1 MLSETIGERI
11 LLVIEANSL
20 KRVEFARVLNINQS
34 YVTQLIK
41 GRNQP
46 SDRLVEDICQ
56 KYNINE
62 RWLKTGEGEMRRT
75 ANPLFLKDSSLDAA
89 DREIL
94 ESYIRMTPTQRQ
106 FIKDWIRNIAQTI
119 TDATAPPAE
128 EPPRVAEKQRT
139 ASLTDEEIE
148 AELADYRAELLA
160 EREVRSVSE
169 AGNVD
174 AKRA

>member
-1 MLSETIGERI
+1 MSIGER
-11 LLVIEANSL
+11 L
-20 KRVEFARVLNINQS
+20 KLIRKESGLNQTEFGARINLSQTTIGLYESDNRV
-34 YVTQLIK
+34 VT
-41 GRNQP
+41 
-46 SDRLVEDICQ
+46 DRAISQICTTF
-56 KYNINE
+56 NINE

-119 TDATAPPAE
+119 TDATAPPTE
-128 EPPRVAEKQRT
+128 KPPRAAEKERT
-139 ASLTDEEIE
+139 APLTDEEIE

-160 EREVRSVSE
+160 EREVRSASIS
-169 AGNVD
+169 GNTD